1 MSQLQKE
8 PETLTISRAAA
19 LIGISRGKVRTLI
32 ETGHFRSHKIGSRKY
47 LLRDELIE
55 DLKK

>member
-1 MSQLQKE
+1 MTLQKE

-19 LIGISRGKVRTLI
+19 VLGLSRNKIRDLVLSGRL
-32 ETGHFRSHKIGSRKY
+32 RSHQIGKRKY